1 MWRRALFV
9 ATAAG
14 VGMVLAAPGAAA
26 AQTAGQ
32 DSVSGTA
39 LACRQ
44 LEFGCSTGP
53 PGDSGAYIRL
63 TADARSGPRGESPSG
78 TMTWDERF
86 LGGLH
91 HNSTQV
97 SCMSVSGKVAII
109 GVSGTRTTLF
119 SGGTFDSSIAGL
131 IRVTDAGGSDSAL
144 DRFEFDVSARFPSQP
159 PLPAPTD
166 CSAFPAGLPAYANDQ
181 GDLAVTDALPP
192 STYAQCRLGGWIK
205 YGYGT
210 HAECITA
217 VHEWARMKCIFERV
231 AHGIV
236 AFRAKYGFAPDQ
248 NHAMRHCVRLY
259 TGF

>member
-1 MWRRALFV
+1 
-9 ATAAG
+9 
-14 VGMVLAAPGAAA
+14 MVLAAPGAAG

-44 LEFGCSTGP
+44 LEFGCSSGP

-63 TADARSGPRGESPSG
+63 TADARSGPSGGSPSG

-86 LGGLH
+86 LGGFAH
-91 HNSTQV
+91 SSTQV
-97 SCMSVSGKVAII
+97 SCLSVSGKVAII

-119 SGGTFDSSIAGL
+119 SGGSFDESIAGL
-131 IRVTDAGGSDSAL
+131 IRVTDAGGSDSGL
-144 DRFEFDVSARFPSQP
+144 DRFEFDISRKFPSQP

-166 CSAFPAGLPAYANDQ
+166 CSAFPAGLTAYLNDQ
-181 GDLAVTDALPP
+181 GDLAVTDAPP
-192 STYAQCRLGGWIK
+192 PPTTYAQCRLGGWVRF
-205 YGYGT
+205 GFDS
-210 HAECITA
+210 HAACTA
-217 VHEWARMKCIFERV
+217 YVHERARQACIFERV